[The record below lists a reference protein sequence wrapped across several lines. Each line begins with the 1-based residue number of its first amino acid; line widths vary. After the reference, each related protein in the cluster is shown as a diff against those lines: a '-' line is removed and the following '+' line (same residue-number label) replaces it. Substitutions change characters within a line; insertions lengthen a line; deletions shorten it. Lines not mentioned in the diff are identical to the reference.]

1 MKLEYTITSLLFA
14 AGLGLSL
21 AAITPARADEVEI
34 TDGQVKI
41 KGKNGDKVVVGNGK
55 VVAKGASG
63 SATVVADDEG
73 DDEDEAPAGK
83 VTTISGNAKKVKQAC
98 TAERSSFA
106 ISGNSNQVTLT
117 GSCKKVVITG
127 NANKV
132 TLENVGVLMLTGN
145 SNRAEYQ
152 AGLGGGEPKI
162 TRTGN
167 ANVAEKIAPE
177 DD

>member
-21 AAITPARADEVEI
+21 AAVTPARADEVEI

-41 KGKNGDKVVVGNGK
+41 KGKNGEKVVVGNGK

-73 DDEDEAPAGK
+73 DDDEAPTGK
-83 VTTISGNAKKVKQAC
+83 VITITGNAKKVKQAC
-98 TAERSSFA
+98 TAERSSFS

-132 TLENVGVLMLTGN
+132 TLENVGVLVLTGN
-145 SNRAEYQ
+145 ANRAEYQ
-152 AGLGGGEPKI
+152 AGLDGGEPKI